1 MSAEKEYLILY
12 VESGRSPH
20 LAPIRCG
27 YSGRQRNGPLYCA
40 GHTTEVLF
48 EADLLRPRTSFEQPR
63 VWQKLGTAPATQAL
77 SRVKGISWV
86 AVSLAATQPTG
97 NGIGVF

>member
-1 MSAEKEYLILY
+1 MSAGKWYLVWY
-12 VESGRSPH
+12 VEPGHFSHVTPIWSGD
-20 LAPIRCG
+20 
-27 YSGRQRNGPLYCA
+27 GPLYCA
-40 GHTTEVLF
+40 GHTTEVILN
-48 EADLLRPRTSFEQPR
+48 ADLLRPRTSFEQPR
-63 VWQKLGTAPATQAL
+63 VWQKPSIAPATQAL